1 MNQGIVPDAWKNSIV
16 TVVHK
21 KGKRDCVDNYTPISL
36 TCICCKIMESIISDH
51 VMKYFL
57 ENKIFSNRQYGFI
70 KNRSAIL
77 QFLNATNDWT
87 KFLDDNK
94 QVDIIY
100 TDFEK
105 AFDKVPHKRLLSKL
119 YSYGVNDKLIKW
131 VESFLR
137 DRSQKVKVNLEVS
150 CAKPVLSGIPQGSVL
165 GPLLFVIFIND
176 LPDVCSNLC
185 DAYLFADD
193 AKLYKC
199 ITNIRDSEALNQGFI
214 NIVKWSE
221 NWLMKLNLSKCKV
234 LSLYRSKNSC
244 QALN

>member
-1 MNQGIVPDAWKNSIV
+1 M
-16 TVVHK
+16 
-21 KGKRDCVDNYTPISL
+21 
-36 TCICCKIMESIISDH
+36 
-51 VMKYFL
+51 
-57 ENKIFSNRQYGFI
+57 
-70 KNRSAIL
+70 
-77 QFLNATNDWT
+77 
-87 KFLDDNK
+87 
-94 QVDIIY
+94 
-100 TDFEK
+100 
-105 AFDKVPHKRLLSKL
+105 PHKRLLSKL

-234 LSLYRSKNSC
+234 LSLYRSKNRC
-244 QALN
+244 QVFSYGSPQGSVSYTLEHVDNMKDLGITMDPEFSFHSHIYDKINTAYKMLGII